1 MATFDID
8 KTQFPGIWGDE
19 EFGVEAYVP
28 SIDANS
34 DNAVYAEAPP
44 IPKWSKRLDE
54 TLKNFSSI
62 TDTLP
67 YPVANPFVINQRKKL
82 QKRADAFSYIQRKA
96 PSPIVWSDN
105 YTNQDLED
113 IWKLQKNQYIG
124 SAYKM
129 ANPQTIDET
138 NELAKA
144 IDLSSDDWQ
153 EMLALHR
160 DSRRDVVWEKNA
172 LDLRIALEDRNAKLA
187 IPGIIQ
193 ELVYENADTDDNGNA
208 ITTGVMPLVSYN
220 DIRQRLLDYS
230 ALYKIPSLASS
241 DSVKIAYDNYLAST
255 PGVETQTWY
264 SKDGF
269 QSEEVDKRDKGRQLT
284 LKGMDWTV
292 DKPPEKGRT
301 GLLGQQSIAMPTNT
315 IVASEYKKDS
325 SIYRGYLAAK
335 KHFNIPDQY
344 EIGSLQNLTLN
355 TKADV
360 KHFRALQSA
369 GALNYKPSGAVQES
383 VFIGPGGFETHYVS
397 SNPVADRYY
406 RNQARKV
413 GGQVR
418 MRSDAELA
426 IRSKTGQLRE
436 QDKVKV
442 LERQGKARDLYR
454 LATKMDQVMQQSP
467 RIFGAVGGALFGLQR
482 GLGIAIDT
490 WGIVQDALGF
500 GTANQSV
507 ADAQMTSVNIS
518 NIIAGIREDDDL
530 SEDMKAETIKNWEDM
545 RTKVDDAS
553 SKLRSVGG
561 FMDKLTGGRLASTQ
575 LAQLQIYELGMAT
588 QLARLWSTKDRL
600 LKDIY
605 DRALASA
612 SLFTGSS
619 DQVKA
624 RLDTIKKLA
633 RQKIDDY
640 DKQLNPQSISQQYTA
655 GPYGHIKA
663 YADEDRDAELKKKY
677 GL

>member
-1 MATFDID
+1 M
-8 KTQFPGIWGDE
+8 
-19 EFGVEAYVP
+19 
-28 SIDANS
+28 
-34 DNAVYAEAPP
+34 
-44 IPKWSKRLDE
+44 
-54 TLKNFSSI
+54 
-62 TDTLP
+62 
-67 YPVANPFVINQRKKL
+67 
-82 QKRADAFSYIQRKA
+82 
-96 PSPIVWSDN
+96 
-105 YTNQDLED
+105 
-113 IWKLQKNQYIG
+113 
-124 SAYKM
+124 
-129 ANPQTIDET
+129 
-138 NELAKA
+138 
-144 IDLSSDDWQ
+144 
-153 EMLALHR
+153 
-160 DSRRDVVWEKNA
+160 
-172 LDLRIALEDRNAKLA
+172 
-187 IPGIIQ
+187 
-193 ELVYENADTDDNGNA
+193 
-208 ITTGVMPLVSYN
+208 
-220 DIRQRLLDYS
+220 
-230 ALYKIPSLASS
+230 
-241 DSVKIAYDNYLAST
+241 
-255 PGVETQTWY
+255 
-264 SKDGF
+264 
-269 QSEEVDKRDKGRQLT
+269 
-284 LKGMDWTV
+284 
-292 DKPPEKGRT
+292 
-301 GLLGQQSIAMPTNT
+301 
-315 IVASEYKKDS
+315 
-325 SIYRGYLAAK
+325 
-335 KHFNIPDQY
+335 
-344 EIGSLQNLTLN
+344 
-355 TKADV
+355 
-360 KHFRALQSA
+360 
-369 GALNYKPSGAVQES
+369 
-383 VFIGPGGFETHYVS
+383 FIGPGGFETHYVS

-454 LATKMDQVMQQSP
+454 LATNMEQVMKQSP

-553 SKLRSVGG
+553 SKLKSVGG
-561 FMDKLTGGRLASTQ
+561 FMDKLTGGSLASTQ

-663 YADEDRDAELKKKY
+663 YADEDRDAYLKQKY
-677 GL
+677 DL